1 MSLDLLNIQVALDGE
16 TDVIVRRSFSHP
28 PTKVWRAITEPA
40 LIRQWMA
47 VSDYPMTRC
56 EMDPRAGGTFHFEW
70 AGPDGTGFYFS
81 GPVLTVDS
89 PHHMTHVEHF
99 NGDTAMAATITT
111 NLVAEGSGTRMTM
124 VMRYADATA
133 RQMAI
138 DTGMTDGMGEVYGR
152 LEALDIV

>member
-1 MSLDLLNIQVALDGE
+1 
-16 TDVIVRRSFSHP
+16 
-28 PTKVWRAITEPA
+28 
-40 LIRQWMA
+40 
-47 VSDYPMTRC
+47 
-56 EMDPRAGGTFHFEW
+56 
-70 AGPDGTGFYFS
+70 
-81 GPVLTVDS
+81 
-89 PHHMTHVEHF
+89 
-99 NGDTAMAATITT
+99 MAATITT